1 MIGMPPWLELK
12 TPGVMSTAE
21 LAAWAQV
28 GKNTVPRLVTRFGI
42 REVTGNAKNHHVGRC
57 HHPAVCGVAA

>member
-1 MIGMPPWLELK
+1 MNGMPSPSSLK

-42 REVTGNAKNHHVGRC
+42 RELTGNAKNHHVGRC